1 MGKRGVGK
9 FLAGAAL
16 GGALGVLFAP
26 KKGSESRQ
34 DLKDK
39 ATDVAKKVKNAD
51 YAEIKKEIE
60 TKIANLKEEVK
71 DLDKEKALDIAKQKA
86 KQLKKQA
93 NDIVAL
99 AIEKGTPVL
108 EKAAEEAKSKTISI
122 LNATIEKLE
131 GSQKTSTKSSTKKAT
146 KTATKK

>member
-93 NDIVAL
+93 ND
-99 AIEKGTPVL
+99 KGTPVL
-108 EKAAEEAKSKTISI
+108 EKAAEEAKAKTISI
-122 LNATIEKLE
+122 LNATIKKLE
-131 GSQKTSTKSSTKKAT
+131 SSQKTTVKKT
-146 KTATKK
+146 SKTATKK

>member
-39 ATDVAKKVKNAD
+39 ATDVAKKV
-51 YAEIKKEIE
+51 YHLCFE
-60 TKIANLKEEVK
+60 TERFEEEVK

-108 EKAAEEAKSKTISI
+108 EKAAEEAKAKTISI
-122 LNATIEKLE
+122 LNATIKKLE
-131 GSQKTSTKSSTKKAT
+131 SSQKTTVKKT
-146 KTATKK
+146 SKTATKK